1 MFIIKI
7 PANKAYAGEK
17 KVMVMDNAALKSLVD
32 KLMEN
37 IEKVIVG
44 KSNVIRQLII
54 SLICGGHVLVEDVP
68 GTGKTLLAKT
78 LSRSLDLAFNRIQ
91 FTPDLLPSDIT
102 GIHYYNQKQG
112 EFVFRKGPVF
122 TNILLADEINR
133 ATPRTQSSLL
143 ECMEERQVSIDG
155 QTHPLEAPFM
165 VIATQNPVE
174 TLGTFPLPE
183 AQLDRFLMKL
193 YMGYPETADGV
204 EILKRFRHESPFP
217 VLKPVA
223 DKEDFREIN
232 DIFKNTYVSEDIYLY
247 IIQIVEATRKHP
259 DILLGISPRGSQAL
273 LRTSQALAAVSGRD
287 YVTPDDVKQMAK
299 PVLAHRIVARHA
311 GSDSG
316 IPVQHAIID
325 QILNR
330 IPVPSEE
337 SLMNRTGGR

>member
-1 MFIIKI
+1 LFSE
-7 PANKAYAGEK
+7 KA
-17 KVMVMDNAALKSLVD
+17 
-32 KLMEN
+32 
-37 IEKVIVG
+37 
-44 KSNVIRQLII
+44 
-54 SLICGGHVLVEDVP
+54 P
-68 GTGKTLLAKT
+68 
-78 LSRSLDLAFNRIQ
+78 
-91 FTPDLLPSDIT
+91 
-102 GIHYYNQKQG
+102 
-112 EFVFRKGPVF
+112 
-122 TNILLADEINR
+122 LLADEINR

-155 QTHPLEAPFM
+155 QTYPLEAPFM

-204 EILKRFRHESPFP
+204 EILKRFRHENPFP

-223 DKEDFREIN
+223 GKDDFREIN
-232 DIFKNTYVSEDIYLY
+232 DIFKNTYVSEDMYLY
-247 IIQIVEATRKHP
+247 IIQIAEATRKHP
-259 DILLGISPRGSQAL
+259 DILLGVSPRGSQAL
-273 LRTSQALAAVSGRD
+273 LRTSQALAAVNGRD
-287 YVTPDDVKQMAK
+287 YVAPDDVKQMAK
-299 PVLAHRIVARHA
+299 PVLAHRIIARHA

-330 IPVPSEE
+330 IPIPSEE